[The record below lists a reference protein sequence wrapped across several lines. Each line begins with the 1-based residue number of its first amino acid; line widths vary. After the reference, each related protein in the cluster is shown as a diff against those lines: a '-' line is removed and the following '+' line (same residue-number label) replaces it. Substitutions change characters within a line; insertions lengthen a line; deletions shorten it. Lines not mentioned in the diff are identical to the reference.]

1 MKKTKTNQKA
11 QEKNKIIAN
20 QLPKNINNNFST
32 ENNEDLNLEYLNNL
46 NFLNQTKQSSTIDSE
61 YRKKLDNRMDILMGK
76 IDENISNFK
85 YDELNTIMSN
95 YKNNS
100 LNENLNIKTK
110 EKKNNNN
117 YINISNELN
126 KKHKI
131 LESNKEESEKDNEE
145 INMNKSTVFPTKV
158 QLICKR
164 DNEINNKLLKRCKI
178 LENETNYLKFKLNKV
193 EKQKEFLQNI
203 IIQNKQINKSI
214 FDIFLVEYYKKIAL
228 DWKNVS
234 DQLIDELIYDEIYE
248 FTNIKLKLRNI
259 EREKERKEQRE
270 QKEIGNNNK
279 LSPIEIEEFI
289 LFNENLQGIKKVI
302 RSVKESEKDLCKKYK
317 VKINNFKKK

>member
-11 QEKNKIIAN
+11 QEKNQIIAN

-126 KKHKI
+126 KKHQI

-145 INMNKSTVFPTKV
+145 INMNKSTFFPTKV

-203 IIQNKQINKSI
+203 IMQNKQINKSI

-259 EREKERKEQRE
+259 EREKEKKEQRE